1 MQILHCLWGEKHTS
15 VPQGK
20 EFSWHLL
27 LLVWIYT
34 FLAAKWKAQPVRTNR
49 SPPGIPFLWS
59 GSFSPLGTT
68 AGHQFS
74 PGGLNHE
81 HNVTHTLITANKQSV
96 QTSLIPNSCLNPH
109 LDGTSNSEWPP
120 NSQLLSHLTAPKS
133 AFWSYHHPWLLT
145 VDLSDFWVCPL
156 SPGQSPHQP
165 VPCPPSLGTGL
176 TAVVGVRL
184 YVALLFC
191 SSQPL

>member
-1 MQILHCLWGEKHTS
+1 MNLYLPCCKVESSASENQQKPTWNSIP
-15 VPQGK
+15 V
-20 EFSWHLL
+20 
-27 LLVWIYT
+27 VWK
-34 FLAAKWKAQPVRTNR
+34 FLT
-49 SPPGIPFLWS
+49 
-59 GSFSPLGTT
+59 LGTT
-68 AGHQFS
+68 AGQLILS

-120 NSQLLSHLTAPKS
+120 NSQLLSHLDCTLN
-133 AFWSYHHPWLLT
+133 LLFFLE
-145 VDLSDFWVCPL
+145 LSSSMAAHSRPIRLLSL
-156 SPGQSPHQP
+156 SPFPRAKSHQP
-165 VPCPPSLGTGL
+165 VPCSPSLGTGL

-191 SSQPL
+191 SSPTTLILLARDF